1 MDKTII
7 INNIVGKMTDYLST
21 KAMAVL
27 VDAIS
32 YELSAVNIVD
42 KLVDGNTKVIGIIPF
57 A

>member
-1 MDKTII
+1 MNKTII
-7 INNIVGKMTDYLST
+7 INNIVRKMSDYLSP

-32 YELSAVNIVD
+32 CELSAVNIVD

-57 A
+57 V